1 MLVLELSITGDTE
14 FQIRYVPAT
23 PGLMRFTGQLM
34 LNCRDESRPDG
45 LDSG

>member
-1 MLVLELSITGDTE
+1 MLVLELSIIGDTE

-23 PGLMRFTGQLM
+23 PGLMRFMGQLM
-34 LNCRDESRPDG
+34 LNCRNESRPDG